1 MNSGLK
7 RTNENCRVNPCI
19 VQADVPVHVRTGC
32 PASRTDFADHAA
44 TRHLITDLHVD
55 FRHVAEHADEAL
67 PMVDKHG
74 VAIEEVIA
82 GQDDFARCR
91 GFDRYASR
99 YGEIQSRVRVA
110 LFAVEETTH
119 TELARQRAVD
129 RLVQNQIARRAG
141 TETAVGADLLGQFAL
156 DPLIVFRV
164 GVDLTLVLEGD
175 VLFRVLLAADLKL
188 SVRPPEVTC

>member
-1 MNSGLK
+1 M
-7 RTNENCRVNPCI
+7 
-19 VQADVPVHVRTGC
+19 
-32 PASRTDFADHAA
+32 
-44 TRHLITDLHVD
+44 
-55 FRHVAEHADEAL
+55 
-67 PMVDKHG
+67 
-74 VAIEEVIA
+74 
-82 GQDDFARCR
+82 
-91 GFDRYASR
+91 
-99 YGEIQSRVRVA
+99 RVA

-175 VLFRVLLAADLKL
+175 VLFRVLLAADLE
-188 SVRPPEVTC
+188 VERAPAEVTC